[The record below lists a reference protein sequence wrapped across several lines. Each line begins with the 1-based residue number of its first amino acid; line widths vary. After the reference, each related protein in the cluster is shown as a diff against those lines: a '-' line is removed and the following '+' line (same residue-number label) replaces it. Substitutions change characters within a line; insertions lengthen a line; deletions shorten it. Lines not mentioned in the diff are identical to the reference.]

1 MLAMLLLSQSAI
13 ARDIPNIPVTENGM
27 LWKLESRQGTISYL
41 FGTIHTDDPRVTNLT
56 ESVTRALEG
65 SDVFLME
72 ILPSSD
78 TAPYFMRDISLDQLV
93 NQQELEKVFELAD
106 FHVIDRDLVLRMKPW
121 LLAMVFD
128 LPSSQSPYTLDVQ
141 LYMQAQR
148 AGKKVQALES
158 ASEHFG
164 ALENISREEQLLMLR
179 SVLARS
185 QEEKEADFER
195 LISAYEAGDLRK
207 VGELDEQ
214 MTGDTLPKALWDKL
228 RVKLLDERNVLMA
241 ERIESAAMK
250 KAVFAAVGAAHLP
263 GEGGL
268 ITRMR
273 QKGFKISP
281 VQLLSH

>member
-1 MLAMLLLSQSAI
+1 
-13 ARDIPNIPVTENGM
+13 M
-27 LWKLESRQGTISYL
+27 LWRLESQQGSISYL
-41 FGTIHTDDPRVTNLT
+41 FGTIHTDDPRVTNLAEPVT
-56 ESVTRALEG
+56 KAVEESEI
-65 SDVFLME
+65 FLME

-78 TAPYFMRDISLDQLV
+78 TAPYFMRDTTLDKLLS
-93 NQQELEKVFELAD
+93 QQELEKVFELAD
-106 FHVIDRDLVLRMKPW
+106 FHGIDRDMAMRMKPW

-158 ASEHFG
+158 ATEHFG
-164 ALENISREEQLLMLR
+164 ALESITWEEQMLMLR

-195 LISAYEAGDLRK
+195 LVSAYEAGDLRK

-228 RVKLLDERNVLMA
+228 RVKLLDERNVVMTQ
-241 ERIESAAMK
+241 RIAIQASNHKM
-250 KAVFAAVGAAHLP
+250 FIAVGAAHLP
-263 GEGGL
+263 GESGL
-268 ITRMR
+268 LRRLAIL
-273 QKGFKISP
+273 GFKVSP
-281 VQLLSH
+281 VNAAGLPLPHAD